1 MADTAVA
8 VKQPSQKA
16 VAVKNF
22 QAVMNNSYYQTLLEN
37 TMKENKGAF
46 TTSLMELFTSDPQLM
61 QCDPNALMSEAVKAA
76 GLRLPINKQL
86 GQAYIIVFKN
96 KDKETGQ
103 LVPTP
108 TLVIGTK
115 GYVNL
120 ALRTN
125 KYININKGTV
135 YEGEFKGYNKI
146 TGALDISGEKTSD
159 VPVGYFAYI
168 KLKSGFEKI
177 YYMTLDGVC
186 KFAKKYAPTV
196 KYADITWQGLKELAI
211 KQSVNDSG
219 GGQGWYGG
227 FQDMA
232 EKTVLRQLLSKW
244 GELSVD
250 AEKIINS
257 DENPTALQQRD
268 AEFAEAKEVLV
279 VDSETGEINP
289 PQPTNKTEAANL
301 PPSPENTVNA
311 SADNT
316 AKPSDNPFK

>member
-16 VAVKNF
+16 LAVKNF

-96 KDKETGQ
+96 KDKATGQ

-108 TLVIGTK
+108 TLVIGTR

-125 KYININKGTV
+125 KYTNINKGTI
-135 YEGEFKGYNKI
+135 YEGEFKGFDKI
-146 TGALDISGEKTSD
+146 TGALDVSGTKTSD
-159 VPVGYFAYI
+159 VPVGYFAYF
-168 KLKSGFEKI
+168 KETSGFEKI
-177 YYMTLDGVC
+177 MYMSLDDVC
-186 KFAKKYAPTV
+186 KFAKTFSPTV
-196 KYADITWQGLKELAI
+196 KFNNKITWQGLKEVAI
-211 KQSVNDSG
+211 KQSVNGEG
-219 GGQGWYGG
+219 GGLGWYAG

-232 EKTVLRQLLSKW
+232 EKTVLRQLLTKW

-250 AEKIINS
+250 AEQIINA
-257 DENPTALQQRD
+257 DEKPTALQQRD
-268 AEFAEAKEVLV
+268 AEFAEAKEVLI
-279 VDSETGEINP
+279 VDAETGEIK
-289 PQPTNKTEAANL
+289 QPSAKSEVAAQK
-301 PPSPENTVNA
+301 PTPENQVNVDA
-311 SADNT
+311 S
-316 AKPSDNPFK
+316 SNPFNS